1 VNKKTEE
8 IEKTEEVNKKT
19 EEIEKTEEV
28 NKKTEEIENIEQG
41 TQKTE
46 EKEELKKL
54 KQEKE
59 ELKKEIEELKQ
70 EKEIEELKK
79 EIEELKQEKEEI
91 EEVNKK
97 TEEIEN
103 IEQGTQKTEEV
114 NKKTEELKQEIK
126 EIEEVNKKIILENQ
140 EIAIHILKI
149 GTKIRNLERKG
160 GKEKEITNLLDET
173 YSEIIRL
180 KQKGINFKDTDDFL
194 TEKTQ
199 KEQIKYIQQIVYRYI
214 KIEDLENFNEE
225 NVDATKRK
233 QSVKQLKDLKRSGV
247 ENYNFINQELKKK
260 VEEEKLKKGEE
271 KLKIDI
277 KKLEVELNELKNIG
291 ITEES
296 VKTYE
301 EYLQKNQA
309 ISRMKEKLTVYF
321 DNLNVKTNEAI
332 SGMKEKLVGFFD
344 VSKSILGVKGV
355 KEEAEIE
362 NQSEETGIENQIKE
376 LEIYILGKYIK
387 IKEYIDIVNEHNK
400 KTKDIQMK
408 YPETKE
414 EVERLIK
421 NEQLLNILRIYIREE
436 VGIYNYINNEIT
448 IPQKNQEIAIKQNN
462 DEEPNQKSN
471 GYKK

>member
-1 VNKKTEE
+1 M
-8 IEKTEEVNKKT
+8 
-19 EEIEKTEEV
+19 
-28 NKKTEEIENIEQG
+28 
-41 TQKTE
+41 
-46 EKEELKKL
+46 
-54 KQEKE
+54 
-59 ELKKEIEELKQ
+59 
-70 EKEIEELKK
+70 
-79 EIEELKQEKEEI
+79 
-91 EEVNKK
+91 NKK

-362 NQSEETGIENQIKE
+362 NQSEETGIENKSEEAEIENQSEETGIENQIKE

-414 EVERLIK
+414 DVARLIK

-448 IPQKNQEIAIKQNN
+448 IPQKNQEIAIQQKN